1 MCRVKGR
8 RFIALFK
15 LHSIRWF
22 TKTSVWSSAR
32 QQSVFQQYRSEKHL
46 PEFYPQDGGE
56 SQLGS
61 KLRHYVFHFLHSF
74 VRVHQYCNKTRLSQT
89 EERAIFRVTIDGRAV
104 NYVCGEC
111 IASTVEPPR
120 GDRRKYGQQAR
131 PSMSIDSTT
140 NLPWRSLDFETVPDA
155 LPAAQPTASKHWR
168 HFQTV

>member
-1 MCRVKGR
+1 LVYENVCMIVSSPTERISAISQWKTFTRVLPARWR
-8 RFIALFK
+8 RKPAGIE
-15 LHSIRWF
+15 I
-22 TKTSVWSSAR
+22 TSLS
-32 QQSVFQQYRSEKHL
+32 
-46 PEFYPQDGGE
+46 P
-56 SQLGS
+56 
-61 KLRHYVFHFLHSF
+61 YVFHFLHSF
-74 VRVHQYCNKTRLSQT
+74 VRVHHYCNKTRLPQT